1 MEKRRVLIVEGS
13 PRREGNTSTL
23 AAELAAGA
31 RAVGALVERVVLHGM
46 DLRPCSGCDACQESL
61 EAECVIE
68 DDMTPLYPAL
78 RSVDAL
84 VIATPVYWFSVSAQT
99 KLFLDRCYPLSFF
112 REEARPGRSAYVVE
126 SDLSGTEVGLL
137 LAYGDRDA
145 FRSGAVDAL
154 RTLQDGFACLG
165 TEIVGMV
172 YGRAELPGEIAS
184 DQALMAEARA
194 LGRRLGE
201 GGSEA

>member
-1 MEKRRVLIVEGS
+1 M
-13 PRREGNTSTL
+13 
-23 AAELAAGA
+23 
-31 RAVGALVERVVLHGM
+31 
-46 DLRPCSGCDACQESL
+46 
-61 EAECVIE
+61 
-68 DDMTPLYPAL
+68 
-78 RSVDAL
+78 
-84 VIATPVYWFSVSAQT
+84 IATPVYWFSVSAQT

-165 TEIVGMV
+165 AEIVGMV
-172 YGRAELPGEIAS
+172 YGRAELPGEIAA
-184 DQALMAEARA
+184 DQVLMAKRRPSVAVWVKVDGGLSGGRPDHLRRRIVPEPPARVGLA
-194 LGRRLGE
+194 QGAGRHCCAVPGRRINWSAGE
-201 GGSEA
+201 KTRRRTSNVAMSTLRPAAAKIMAMTTN